1 MEYHKIKNDYLL
13 SDFINL
19 YFRKMI
25 AMNLNFHQKQTS
37 IKKLLE
43 QFALVVESHPGY
55 TLFPSQIEY
64 RLSIQARFAR
74 SFKIFKPVFNYADV
88 KQVNINKGFP
98 PGKPPNLSFVLGD
111 QI

>member
-64 RLSIQARFAR
+64 RLSIQDCLLLQNFQTCFQLCGCKT
-74 SFKIFKPVFNYADV
+74 SKY
-88 KQVNINKGFP
+88 KQIGNTIP
-98 PGKPPNLSFVLGD
+98 TNLSFVLGD